1 MSTAKY
7 IFKRILMA
15 IFTIFIAA
23 TITFFLMKLVPGSP
37 FASEKS
43 NEIAQQALNQKY
55 GLDKSIWEQYRIYL
69 SQLLHGDLGVSY
81 KLQKNVP
88 VVTIIKQ
95 SFPISAKIGGMAI
108 VFAILFGIPLGC
120 ISALKRGKW
129 QDSVIRIVS
138 TLGIAVPSFVIAT
151 GSMLLFA
158 IELKLLPTY
167 GLSTPSSYILPVLTL
182 GFYPMCYIARL
193 MRSSMLDTL
202 GQDYIRTAR
211 AKGMSQMVVTF
222 KHALRNSLIPII
234 TYLGPLVAFTLVG
247 GFVVEKV
254 FNIPGLGRYFIKAID
269 ARDYNLIMGTT
280 VFLATFVIF
289 MNLVCD
295 VLYKLV
301 DPRIKLED

>member
-108 VFAILFGIPLGC
+108 IFAILFGIPLGC

-167 GLSTPSSYILPVLTL
+167 GLDTPSSYILPVFTL

-222 KHALRNSLIPII
+222 KHALRNSLIPVI

>member
-151 GSMLLFA
+151 GSMLLFS

-167 GLSTPSSYILPVLTL
+167 GLNTPSSYILPVFTL